1 VWNVLHVF
9 MMALEKHVHYFHLP
23 LVCRAEKNTPTT
35 DVTRDLNNH
44 IRCTFVD
51 FMHMFWK
58 IPTSY
63 LHYAS
68 TKKLLLTGPLPFGN
82 FFYFQYVL

>member
-23 LVCRAEKNTPTT
+23 LVCRAEKKTPTT